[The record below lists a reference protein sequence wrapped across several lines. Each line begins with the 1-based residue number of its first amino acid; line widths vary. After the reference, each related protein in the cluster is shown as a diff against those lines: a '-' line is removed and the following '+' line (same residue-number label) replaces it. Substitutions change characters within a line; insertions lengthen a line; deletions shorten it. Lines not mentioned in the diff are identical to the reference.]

1 MNKIKWMLPVLLA
14 GIVIASGFGFVQ
26 YYNGYEGPGEHW
38 APESPI
44 AHETARFSTDMGE
57 AGDYRIIVEKK
68 SSKFPLFFVE
78 YQTPG
83 KVLDMTI
90 HSDDGIVHFD
100 QQFTDEGHYRVSVQ
114 HTIHPDDP
122 EVIDFTVQTPLV
134 KYTNDVLLFVFLLA
148 AGFLSGSRLRALAVV
163 CLFVSIAGLG
173 MPNQA
178 MAHGMMGGEHQPYSI
193 SAQTGKISLQW
204 LHGKAPEGQANRA
217 PMDWRLQLSKAGK
230 PVERAPFVLDFVH
243 SETHFPVLHIDGV
256 ANNGVIHVQYSPPDG
271 TDYTLQVRTVIDGQV
286 YHLAL
291 PGSAEAIPPTIW
303 RKWQSF
309 LLMMVPLLIGMFWGW
324 TRGGK
329 A

>member
-1 MNKIKWMLPVLLA
+1 MNRIKWMLPLLLA
-14 GIVIASGFGFVQ
+14 AVVIASGFGFVQ

-44 AHETARFSTDMGE
+44 VHETARFSTDMGA
-57 AGDYRIIVEKK
+57 AGDYRVIVEKK

-83 KVLDMTI
+83 KVLDMMI
-90 HSDDGIVHFD
+90 HSDDGMVQFN
-100 QQFTDEGHYRVSVQ
+100 QQFADEGEYRITVQ
-114 HTIHPDDP
+114 HTIHPAHQ

-134 KYTNDVLLFVFLLA
+134 KYTNDLLLCLFLLA
-148 AGFLSGSRLRALAVV
+148 AGFLSGSRLRALALV
-163 CLFVSIAGLG
+163 CLFFSFSGLD
-173 MPNQA
+173 MPTQA
-178 MAHGMMGGEHQPYSI
+178 MAHGMAGGEHQPHVI
-193 SAQTGKISLQW
+193 SDQAGDVSLRW
-204 LHGKAPEGQANRA
+204 LHAKAPEGQANRT
-217 PMDWRLQLSKAGK
+217 PMDWRLQLSKAGRA
-230 PVERAPFVLDFVH
+230 VDRAPFILDFIH
-243 SETHFPVLHIDGV
+243 SETHFPVLHIEGV
-256 ANNGVIHVQYSPPDG
+256 AKNGVIHLKYSPPDG

-291 PGSAEAIPPTIW
+291 PASAEAIPPTVW

-324 TRGGK
+324 TRGGR